1 MNNYDILKDLERN
14 RNSLK
19 MRIDELLNMYEE
31 DGELNEGLDRVW
43 IMSEIKY
50 LKDQVMMMEIFIKK
64 ELMRRDGIGA

>member
-14 RNSLK
+14 RNILK